1 MKVTVDLEDFY
12 LEEDES
18 LSDALK
24 SHVTHHVIQDIW
36 GKIKLR
42 VEQAITETVI
52 EKVNS
57 TLDVIIQQRMHELLE
72 VGEIIRHN
80 KPVKITDHINDTFM
94 ANSLWNN
101 PNDFIKKRADV
112 IGEELKSR
120 YDVAFATAIVMNLNQ
135 NGMLKEEISKML
147 LDSPPKA

>member
-42 VEQAITETVI
+42 VEQALSLIHISEPTRPCGT
-52 EKVNS
+52 S
-57 TLDVIIQQRMHELLE
+57 RM
-72 VGEIIRHN
+72 
-80 KPVKITDHINDTFM
+80 PSS
-94 ANSLWNN
+94 A
-101 PNDFIKKRADV
+101 
-112 IGEELKSR
+112 
-120 YDVAFATAIVMNLNQ
+120 
-135 NGMLKEEISKML
+135 
-147 LDSPPKA
+147 